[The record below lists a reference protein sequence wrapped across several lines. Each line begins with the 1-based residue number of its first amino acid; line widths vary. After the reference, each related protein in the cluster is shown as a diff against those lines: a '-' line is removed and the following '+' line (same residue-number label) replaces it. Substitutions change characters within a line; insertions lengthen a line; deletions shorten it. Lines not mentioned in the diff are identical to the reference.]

1 MVEALLR
8 VDACVRVVE
17 RLLLAEGSLEEVL
30 LGVSDCVALPDEEA
44 EFEDVC
50 VAVSLGDGVLL
61 RDLVRV
67 LVEDYFEGDDVGA
80 EVGERVPVGEG
91 VGVD

>member
-8 VDACVRVVE
+8 VDACVRVVV

-67 LVEDYFEGDDVGA
+67 LVEDFEGDDVGA